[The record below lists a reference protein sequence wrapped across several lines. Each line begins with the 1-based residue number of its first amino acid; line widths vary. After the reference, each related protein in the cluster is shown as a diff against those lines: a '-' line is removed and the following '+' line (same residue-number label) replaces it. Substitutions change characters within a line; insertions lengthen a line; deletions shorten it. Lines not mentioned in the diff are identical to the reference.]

1 MKLLKE
7 KGFGMVEVLMSF
19 AILGA
24 GIYTIM
30 AGLDFLES
38 KKANTDKNV
47 SMELLVSSVVESIR
61 SNIIM
66 EKVDFDASASW
77 LANTT
82 YNDVTDSLKMCWNER
97 GIFPA
102 TSQPDC
108 PGRIGYVVAPFK
120 TGNLEIRGLYLVT
133 IRLVNTKL
141 FPNEFK
147 QYEFIVRGP

>member
-38 KKANTDKNV
+38 KKDTTDKNV
-47 SMELLVSSVVESIR
+47 SMELMISSVVESVR

-66 EKVDFDASASW
+66 EKVDFNATASW

-97 GIFPA
+97 GIFPV
-102 TSQPDC
+102 TSVPDC
-108 PGRIGYVVAPFK
+108 PGRIGYVVTPFK